1 MAQLECAVLKRS
13 EHPVYMLRHTKTWW
27 GGLFV
32 AFVSVLVAISVRLA
46 LEPFGHFYYLPM
58 IVAVM
63 VTALVARRLSVL
75 LAIALSITA
84 NELMVQRE
92 DALDSAVN
100 AALFATVSW
109 TIAEVCRRLGGAL
122 RTARALSRD
131 LAMREMLL
139 DTILTSVPVVT
150 LDREGRTQ
158 RVTPAAAAVLGVR
171 RDEAMA
177 LPFHTLVPGF
187 DDLAL
192 ESARQG
198 GEVLAPSP
206 GSWIVS
212 RADAHPVPLTI
223 HANVLPDD
231 IWPEHVVLALA
242 DQSQAEA
249 IRQRERDLTERL
261 NNVWRLNS
269 MGEMAA
275 TLAHEMNQPL
285 SAAAIYLHAGQAD
298 LAKLGPAAEE
308 AGRALDLAR
317 TQLLRAGDII
327 RRMRELLST
336 GSRTFTE
343 ERASQMIQDLAPV
356 FTLIGR
362 DTDVAIDVDADTEDD
377 HVMADRIQLQQA
389 LANLVKNAVD
399 AAMGRED
406 GRVLITGR
414 SLGPEGYEIAVEDNG
429 RGIPMDQRES
439 IFHPMTSTK
448 AGGMG
453 LGLSVTRSIVE
464 SHGGALT
471 VGASRLGGA
480 AFTFRLPH
488 RSELDAA

>member
-1 MAQLECAVLKRS
+1 
-13 EHPVYMLRHTKTWW
+13 MLRRTKTWW

-32 AFVSVLVAISVRLA
+32 AFVSVLVAICVRLA

-75 LAIALSITA
+75 LAIDLSITA
-84 NELMVQRE
+84 NELMVRRE

-100 AALFATVSW
+100 AALFAAVSW

-158 RVTPAAAAVLGVR
+158 RVTPAAAALLGVR
-171 RDEAMA
+171 REEAMA
-177 LPFHTLVPGF
+177 LSFQTLVPGF

-206 GSWIVS
+206 GSWMVS
-212 RADAHPVPLTI
+212 RAEDSAVPLTI

-285 SAAAIYLHAGQAD
+285 SAAAVYLHAGQAD
-298 LAKLGPAAEE
+298 LAKIGPAAEE

-343 ERASQMIQDLAPV
+343 ERASRMIQDLAPV

-362 DTDVAIDVDADTEDD
+362 DTDVAIDIDADTEDD

-414 SLGPEGYEIAVEDNG
+414 SRGPEGYEIAVEDNG

>member
-1 MAQLECAVLKRS
+1 
-13 EHPVYMLRHTKTWW
+13 MLRRTKTWW

-75 LAIALSITA
+75 LAIGLSITA

-206 GSWIVS
+206 GSWMVS
-212 RADAHPVPLTI
+212 RAEDSAVPLTI

-343 ERASQMIQDLAPV
+343 ERASQMIQDLTPV

-362 DTDVAIDVDADTEDD
+362 DTDVAIDIDADTEDD

-399 AAMGRED
+399 AAMGRKD

-429 RGIPMDQRES
+429 RGIPVDKRDS

-464 SHGGALT
+464 SHDGALT
-471 VGASRLGGA
+471 VGASKLGGA

>member
-13 EHPVYMLRHTKTWW
+13 EHPVYMLRRTKTWW

-206 GSWIVS
+206 GSWMVS
-212 RADAHPVPLTI
+212 RAEDSAVPLTI

-343 ERASQMIQDLAPV
+343 ERASRMIQDLAPV

-362 DTDVAIDVDADTEDD
+362 DTDVAIDIDADTEDD

-429 RGIPMDQRES
+429 RGIPMDKRES

-471 VGASRLGGA
+471 VGSSRLGGA

>member
-13 EHPVYMLRHTKTWW
+13 EHPVYMLRRTKTWW

-75 LAIALSITA
+75 LAIGLSITA

-206 GSWIVS
+206 GSWMVS
-212 RADAHPVPLTI
+212 RAEDSAVPLTI

-343 ERASQMIQDLAPV
+343 ERASQMIQDLTPV

-362 DTDVAIDVDADTEDD
+362 DTDVAIDIDADTEDD

-399 AAMGRED
+399 AAMGRKD

-429 RGIPMDQRES
+429 RGIPVDKRDS

-464 SHGGALT
+464 SHDGALT
-471 VGASRLGGA
+471 VGASKLGGA

>member
-1 MAQLECAVLKRS
+1 M
-13 EHPVYMLRHTKTWW
+13 
-27 GGLFV
+27 
-32 AFVSVLVAISVRLA
+32 RLA

-58 IVAVM
+58 VAAVM
-63 VTALVARRLSVL
+63 VTALLARRLSVL
-75 LAIALSITA
+75 LAIVLSIAA
-84 NELMVQRE
+84 NELMVQRHG
-92 DALDSAVN
+92 ALDAAVN
-100 AALFATVSW
+100 AALFAVVAW
-109 TIAEVCRRLGGAL
+109 AIAEVCRRLGGAL
-122 RTARALSRD
+122 RTARALTRD
-131 LAMREMLL
+131 LALREMLL

-158 RVTPAAAAVLGVR
+158 RVTPAAAALLGVS
-171 RDEAMA
+171 RDEAMT
-177 LPFHTLVPGF
+177 LPFHKLVPGF
-187 DDLAL
+187 DGAAL

-206 GSWIVS
+206 GSWTVCRS
-212 RADAHPVPLTI
+212 DTCPLPLTI

-231 IWPEHVVLALA
+231 IWPEHIVLALG
-242 DQSQAEA
+242 DQSQSEA
-249 IRQRERDLTERL
+249 IRERERDLTEKL
-261 NNVWRLNS
+261 NSVWRLNS

-285 SAAAIYLHAGQAD
+285 TAAAVYLHAGQAD
-298 LAKLGPAAEE
+298 LAKMGSAAEE
-308 AGRALDLAR
+308 AGRALDLAK

-362 DTDVAIDVDADTEDD
+362 DTDVVIEVDANGEDD
-377 HVMADRIQLQQA
+377 HVLADRIQLQQA
-389 LANLVKNAVD
+389 LANLVRNAVD
-399 AAMGRED
+399 AVVGREE
-406 GRVLITGR
+406 GRVSIVGR
-414 SLGPEGYEIAVEDNG
+414 SFGAEGYEIAVEDNG
-429 RGIPMDQRES
+429 RGIPTDQRES
-439 IFHPMTSTK
+439 IFQPMTTTK

-464 SHGGALT
+464 SHGAALT
-471 VGASRLGGA
+471 VGRSRLGGA

-488 RSELDAA
+488 SQELDAA

>member
-1 MAQLECAVLKRS
+1 M
-13 EHPVYMLRHTKTWW
+13 
-27 GGLFV
+27 
-32 AFVSVLVAISVRLA
+32 
-46 LEPFGHFYYLPM
+46 
-58 IVAVM
+58 
-63 VTALVARRLSVL
+63 
-75 LAIALSITA
+75 
-84 NELMVQRE
+84 
-92 DALDSAVN
+92 
-100 AALFATVSW
+100 
-109 TIAEVCRRLGGAL
+109 
-122 RTARALSRD
+122 
-131 LAMREMLL
+131 
-139 DTILTSVPVVT
+139 
-150 LDREGRTQ
+150 
-158 RVTPAAAAVLGVR
+158 
-171 RDEAMA
+171 
-177 LPFHTLVPGF
+177 
-187 DDLAL
+187 
-192 ESARQG
+192 
-198 GEVLAPSP
+198 
-206 GSWIVS
+206 
-212 RADAHPVPLTI
+212 PLTI

-308 AGRALDLAR
+308 AGRALDLAS

-343 ERASQMIQDLAPV
+343 ERASRMIQDLAPV

-362 DTDVAIDVDADTEDD
+362 DTDVAIDIDADTEDD

-429 RGIPMDQRES
+429 RGIPVDKRES

-464 SHGGALT
+464 SHAGALT
-471 VGASRLGGA
+471 VGSSRLGGA